1 MNKEIVKMYETIA
14 DALEI
19 LQEDKTVNDVLNTV
33 GAAVSSLSEVNF
45 SIEVAVAISVVLKGA
60 EKRIN
65 EITQSKQ

>member
-1 MNKEIVKMYETIA
+1 MYETIA

>member
-1 MNKEIVKMYETIA
+1 MNKEIVKMDETIA

-33 GAAVSSLSEVNF
+33 SAAVSSLSEVNF